1 MSLLASFSIL
11 LSTSSRKIKD
21 SSGKAAKH
29 CLSAAV
35 VMILTTEYLV
45 ARTVALG
52 ERHRP
57 KTLNSPKR
65 TASAMLVTSMLMCL
79 IPSWSWIH
87 DAQSIGFSKRAHGSS
102 VYRKRVGGMYYILLL
117 CSWNTLD
124 ITRLWSKIIYNHKIY
139 LYASTLT
146 ANKHQQKC
154 PSCCNCIISIHIVA
168 KFSFLTPSF
177 CKMYNKSF
185 TMPFKCSKDFKSE
198 RVESKNFQH
207 IWTHNWHIW
216 IIMIA

>member
-35 VMILTTEYLV
+35 VMILTTEYFV

-79 IPSWSWIH
+79 IPSWSWKCSGIH
-87 DAQSIGFSKRAHGSS
+87 WIFPPMDPA
-102 VYRKRVGGMYYILLL
+102 YRKRVGGMYYILLL

-124 ITRLWSKIIYNHKIY
+124 YDLKSSIIINYMH
-139 LYASTLT
+139 LYASICI
-146 ANKHQQKC
+146 NFDRQQT
-154 PSCCNCIISIHIVA
+154 PAEMPLLLQLHHIYSYRGQVQLPDSIILQNVQQILHNA
-168 KFSFLTPSF
+168 FQ
-177 CKMYNKSF
+177 M
-185 TMPFKCSKDFKSE
+185 FKSE

>member
-1 MSLLASFSIL
+1 MLDFPDSKWQRHFLTRQLFSEFSPKVQEMSLLASFSIL

-79 IPSWSWIH
+79 IPSWSWTCSGIH
-87 DAQSIGFSKRAHGSS
+87 WIFPPMDPA
-102 VYRKRVGGMYYILLL
+102 YRLRVGGMYYILLL

-124 ITRLWSKIIYNHKIY
+124 ITRLWSKNH
-139 LYASTLT
+139 L
-146 ANKHQQKC
+146 
-154 PSCCNCIISIHIVA
+154 
-168 KFSFLTPSF
+168 
-177 CKMYNKSF
+177 
-185 TMPFKCSKDFKSE
+185 
-198 RVESKNFQH
+198 
-207 IWTHNWHIW
+207 
-216 IIMIA
+216 

>member
-35 VMILTTEYLV
+35 VMILTTEYFV

-79 IPSWSWIH
+79 IPSWSWKCSGIH
-87 DAQSIGFSKRAHGSS
+87 WIFPPMDPA
-102 VYRKRVGGMYYILLL
+102 YRKRVGGMYYILLL

-124 ITRLWSKIIYNHKIY
+124 YDLKSSIIINYMH
-139 LYASTLT
+139 LYASICIYM
-146 ANKHQQKC
+146 HQLWPPTNTSRNAPLAAIASYLFISWPSSASWLHHSAKCTTNPSQCLSNVQKW
-154 PSCCNCIISIHIVA
+154 
-168 KFSFLTPSF
+168 
-177 CKMYNKSF
+177 KSGI
-185 TMPFKCSKDFKSE
+185 KKLS
-198 RVESKNFQH
+198 
-207 IWTHNWHIW
+207 THLDT
-216 IIMIA
+216 